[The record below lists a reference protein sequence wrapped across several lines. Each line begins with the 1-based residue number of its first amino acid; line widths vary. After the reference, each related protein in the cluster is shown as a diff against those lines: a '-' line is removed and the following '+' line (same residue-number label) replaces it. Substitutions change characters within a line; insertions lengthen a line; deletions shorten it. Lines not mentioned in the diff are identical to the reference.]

1 MCFLPPG
8 ALVPGGSYRHQHR
21 AALAGSAVK
30 LAEGQADDLAA
41 SATTTLSG
49 LEDLD
54 GELGQLIDFFEGRN
68 KRPASEVLPILQ
80 PLATA

>member
-1 MCFLPPG
+1 
-8 ALVPGGSYRHQHR
+8 
-21 AALAGSAVK
+21 VK

-68 KRPASEVLPILQ
+68 KRPAAEVLPILQ